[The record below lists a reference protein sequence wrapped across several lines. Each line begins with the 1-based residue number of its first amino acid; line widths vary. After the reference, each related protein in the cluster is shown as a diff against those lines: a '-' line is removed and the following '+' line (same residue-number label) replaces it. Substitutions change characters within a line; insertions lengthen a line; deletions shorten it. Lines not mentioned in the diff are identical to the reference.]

1 MRLAVSTAIMLLASA
16 LTAGPA
22 CAMQAFIEALDGS
35 YYTIEVEPTDRVEE
49 VRVKVAEETGIP
61 AEQIALVFA
70 DHELLDGSTLQD
82 CGVKRDSV
90 LHVVRRCLTVL
101 VNGMPAAEAQMGQ
114 TIALLA
120 NWETSTWNADPV
132 QASFYVGDP
141 AEGRLLGT
149 VAVQSYGNQRTA
161 LLEIELA
168 DGMWMVGSNEITVSL
183 EAAAPLSAQT
193 TLSVVAAKDPEPAPE
208 PDPGD
213 GGEGQTDSDTGGGA
227 DQGAAEGV
235 GDEDDSVPVSGDQ
248 RPSDEDASSASTVS
262 QGQGQAGALPAT
274 GDRSVPIVL
283 ACCCAGAL
291 LIAVGALKRR

>member
-120 NWETSTWNADPV
+120 NWEMNAWSADLMHGAPIPFRR
-132 QASFYVGDP
+132 ASMWEILPRVAYS
-141 AEGRLLGT
+141 GRSRCKAMET
-149 VAVQSYGNQRTA
+149 
-161 LLEIELA
+161 
-168 DGMWMVGSNEITVSL
+168 
-183 EAAAPLSAQT
+183 
-193 TLSVVAAKDPEPAPE
+193 
-208 PDPGD
+208 
-213 GGEGQTDSDTGGGA
+213 
-227 DQGAAEGV
+227 
-235 GDEDDSVPVSGDQ
+235 SVPPCSRSSLPTACGWSAPT
-248 RPSDEDASSASTVS
+248 RSPYPSK
-262 QGQGQAGALPAT
+262 LPL
-274 GDRSVPIVL
+274 P
-283 ACCCAGAL
+283 
-291 LIAVGALKRR
+291 